1 MTLLSSLLPVSHV
14 KLDIEAPSKAKL
26 FEQAAGLLSQTFS
39 MNPSQIAGSLN
50 EREKLGSTA
59 LGQGIAIP
67 HGRVKGLREAT
78 GAFIRIRA
86 PLEFGAPDGIPVSL
100 VFVLLV
106 PERANDLHLQIL
118 GELATLFSDR
128 EVRRQLAGAADE
140 RAAQQVIVGWDPN
153 ASGQRRPDL

>member
-14 KLDIEAPSKAKL
+14 KLDIEANSKAKL
-26 FEQAAGLLSQTFS
+26 FDLAAGLFCQSLSL
-39 MNPSQIAGSLN
+39 NASQIAGSLN

-78 GAFIRIRA
+78 GAFIRIRS
-86 PLEFGAPDGIPVSL
+86 PLEFEAPDAKPVSL

-106 PERANDLHLQIL
+106 PERANDVHLQIL

-128 EVRRQLAGAADE
+128 EVRQRLAEATDE
-140 RAAQQVIVGWDPN
+140 RVAQQVIVGWDPN
-153 ASGQRRPDL
+153 ASGQRRPAI